1 MHFNGIRSYIL
12 EDEFKIVILNN
23 KINIANYYEMGHF
36 DSNKI
41 IVRYTNDKCL
51 IINGSDMCV
60 SKLKKNEVLVE
71 GTFYNIEFR

>member
-51 IINGSDMCV
+51 IITGSDMCV